1 LGIRFLKIAVIYFL
15 IGIFMGMFMSITH
28 QFQYAPSHA
37 HMNLL
42 GWVSL
47 ALAGIIYHLFPS
59 IAENKLAKTHFWLH
73 NVGLPIMMVGLIILE
88 AGNPA
93 IEPMIAIGA
102 TVTTIGIIAFVYNVV
117 ANLKATVS
125 RGTSSKRNIQ
135 G

>member
-1 LGIRFLKIAVIYFL
+1 MGIRFLKIAVIYFL
-15 IGIFMGMFMSITH
+15 VAVFMGMFMSISH

-47 ALAGIIYHLFPS
+47 ALAGIIYHLFPN

-73 NVGLPIMMVGLIILE
+73 NIGLPVMMIGLIILE
-88 AGNPA
+88 SGNTA
-93 IEPMIAIGA
+93 IEPVIAIGA

-125 RGTSSKRNIQ
+125 RGPSSKRNIQ